1 MLVRKGWAGVVA
13 FSVGVGASGT
23 AMAQTE
29 AKARPTAG
37 VRIDQLQPASPESPF
52 LRALGAH
59 ERGINTIE
67 FAFGAYFDY
76 GLNPVRVVS
85 VDTAGV
91 EKPEANPVQ
100 NALLAHV
107 GASITPLP
115 WLTID
120 LALPIGLYVGGDVAA
135 DFDRYDV
142 IFKSPASFGV
152 GDLRAGVHFRPI
164 DKKSMTF
171 AVGARF
177 WGPMG
182 AAGENAFLSDRSIR
196 AELDFALAGER
207 DKLRYG
213 CTASISPL
221 MFLGRIDKFPH
232 DGDRAALACAGQYR
246 LGSKIWVG
254 FEPTI
259 AVFTQE
265 QTPLGGN
272 TTEIPTSVDLM
283 IEPLLS
289 ARVALGGLQI
299 GATAGPGFSTVAG
312 APMFRGVL
320 SVTYA
325 GGGRPKAPPPKG
337 PSDRDLD
344 KILDKD
350 DACPDEAGPDNK
362 DPAKRGCPA
371 ADKDGDGI
379 PDETDACAD
388 TPGVKHESELANGCP
403 DIDNDLIPE
412 PADTCP
418 NEPGVPPYGCPK
430 YARLAGEAFV
440 IKPPIKFQSNT
451 SDKLTAEAQ
460 AAIEEMA
467 ATMRANP
474 KIEQVSISLGT
485 KGVNS
490 DISDRRAQAIIF
502 VLRSGSLDSN
512 RYEVVLRDDL
522 KAGTVEA
529 RIIK

>member
-13 FSVGVGASGT
+13 FSVGVGGAGT
-23 AMAQTE
+23 AMA
-29 AKARPTAG
+29 APNDARPAAG

-59 ERGINTIE
+59 ERGTNTIE
-67 FAFGAYFDY
+67 FAFGASFDF
-76 GLNPVRVVS
+76 GLNPVKVVS
-85 VDTAGV
+85 IDTAGV
-91 EKPEANPVQ
+91 ETNVANSVQ
-100 NALLAHV
+100 NALLAHI
-107 GASITPLP
+107 GGSITPLP

-120 LALPIGLYVGGDVAA
+120 LALPIAVYVGGDITKTI
-135 DFDRYDV
+135 DKYDRK
-142 IFKSPASFGV
+142 FLPPASFGV
-152 GDLRAGVHFRPI
+152 GDLRAGIHFRPI

-171 AVGARF
+171 ALGARF
-177 WGPMG
+177 WAPMG
-182 AAGENAFLSDRSIR
+182 AEDAFMSDRAIR

-207 DKLRYG
+207 NALRYG
-213 CTASISPL
+213 CTVSISPL
-221 MFLGRIDKFPH
+221 MFLGHIDGFLH

-246 LGSKIWVG
+246 LGSKFWIG

-265 QTPLGGN
+265 QTALGIGA
-272 TTEIPTSVDLM
+272 TEQPTSIDIM
-283 IEPLLS
+283 IEPLIS
-289 ARVALGGLQI
+289 ARVALGGFQI
-299 GATAGPGFSTVAG
+299 GAAAGPGFGGAAG
-312 APMFRGVL
+312 APSFRGVL
-320 SVTYA
+320 NFAYV

-379 PDETDACAD
+379 PDETDACPD
-388 TPGVKHESELANGCP
+388 TTGVKHESELANGCP

-430 YARLAGEAFV
+430 FARLAGESFV
-440 IKPPIKFQSNT
+440 IKPAIKFVSAT
-451 SDKLTAEAQ
+451 SDQLAPEGQSAL
-460 AAIEEMA
+460 EEIA

-485 KGVNS
+485 KGVKN
-490 DISDRRAQAIIF
+490 DISDKRAQAIIF

-522 KAGTVEA
+522 RAGTVEA